1 MEEAGTNLNMRV
13 EKMSILHF
21 HSLTLRIF
29 LIFSVYFA
37 AELSS
42 GVIQRRL
49 QVIATKDLSYS
60 GFLNLL
66 IGHVEGLLGRVT
78 GLP

>member
-1 MEEAGTNLNMRV
+1 
-13 EKMSILHF
+13 MSILPF
-21 HSLTLRIF
+21 HSLALRIF
-29 LIFSVYFA
+29 LILSVYFA
-37 AELSS
+37 AELSF

-66 IGHVEGLLGRVT
+66 NGHVEGLLDRVT
-78 GLP
+78 GLS